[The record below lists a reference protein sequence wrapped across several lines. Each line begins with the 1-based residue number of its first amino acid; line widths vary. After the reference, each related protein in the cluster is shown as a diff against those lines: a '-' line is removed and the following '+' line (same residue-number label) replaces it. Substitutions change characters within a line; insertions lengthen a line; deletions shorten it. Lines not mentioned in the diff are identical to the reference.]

1 MSYWDSSALVP
12 LAIKQ
17 AQTQS
22 VRDILARG
30 PAEIWTWWGSE
41 VECASALARL
51 GREGLDLE
59 SLRKAFL
66 NLDAQ
71 AKSWQVVAPTPA
83 TKATAIRALRVH
95 ALRAADAL
103 QLAAALSLTNTGSA
117 AVDFVTL
124 DRRLALAAERE
135 GLRVVVP
142 A

>member
-51 GREGLDLE
+51 GREGLAIE
-59 SLRKAFL
+59 NLRTAYL
-66 NLDAQ
+66 NLDTF

-83 TKATAIRALRVH
+83 IKASAVRALRVH